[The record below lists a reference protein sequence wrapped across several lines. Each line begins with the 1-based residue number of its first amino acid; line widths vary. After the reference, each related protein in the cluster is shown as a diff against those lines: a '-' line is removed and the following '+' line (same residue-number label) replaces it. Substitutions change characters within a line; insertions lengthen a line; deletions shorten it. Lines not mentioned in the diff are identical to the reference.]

1 MSSNKS
7 TKGPGNRPALRP
19 MVRGNSI
26 KNPNRAADPKRTDLR
41 DKNKSKY
48 VCMLYRM
55 LVASLPVM
63 NCVVITLSFL
73 SVNRL
78 KMQNAKPVRAKDGSL
93 ISGAFMS
100 KTVDA
105 KVRNPPLKY
114 SGGFVFCQVKRI
126 QPDRRWFGNTRTVG
140 QKQLEDFRDEMK
152 TKVNDPYTFVMRTNK
167 LPMGLLTDKFKVSA
181 IVAYLFPFTCEC
193 LELKNGFAL
202 FSKF

>member
-1 MSSNKS
+1 MSSKKS

-26 KNPNRAADPKRTDLR
+26 KNTNRAADPKRTDLR
-41 DKNKSKY
+41 DKNK
-48 VCMLYRM
+48 
-55 LVASLPVM
+55 
-63 NCVVITLSFL
+63 I
-73 SVNRL
+73 NRL

-105 KVRNPPLKY
+105 K
-114 SGGFVFCQVKRI
+114 VKRI

-167 LPMGLLTDKFKVSA
+167 LPMGLLTDKFKNSKMDLLSSQSFDKT
-181 IVAYLFPFTCEC
+181 YS
-193 LELKNGFAL
+193 KNHKQKKPKLNSSSLAEMVDL
-202 FSKF
+202 ASKKADSYVPTKDGVDLTNIEIKFESTAGLRD